1 MSEVSGLGA
10 YGIFPFLSED
20 LLKQAKY
27 SQIKT
32 RSGKLAYI
40 LSLGDKAQKPRIEE
54 GIDGARGAL
63 KWIEKFAEEKDK
75 D

>member
-1 MSEVSGLGA
+1 MSDVSGIGA

-32 RSGKLAYI
+32 RAGKMAYL
-40 LSLGDKAQKPRIEE
+40 LSLGDKAQKPRIED
-54 GIDGARGAL
+54 GVDGAKGAL
-63 KWIEKFAEEKDK
+63 SWIKKFAEEEG
-75 D
+75 